1 MKCDDLFRVPRR
13 SPSRAGFAQADIP
26 HFGYLVLST
35 EVSILRKLR
44 TTIASTQKMA
54 KPPTLAELKVI
65 PNIETSVWPPAFAHT
80 NATATIISKTH
91 NANVSHT
98 ISV

>member
-1 MKCDDLFRVPRR
+1 MVC
-13 SPSRAGFAQADIP
+13 AGDIP

-54 KPPTLAELKVI
+54 KAPTLAELKVI